1 MKLSSST
8 QGLLMSKRDSDKRKK
23 KIVFVRSLAGGYL
36 SASFVVSFVSALA
49 AYLGYLEYALLLTV
63 IALIVFPLLWIGDK
77 LSFDGRRI
85 RRTGLVAYVVSRVT
99 GTRDRLKISDIEQ
112 VETVAFPGIK
122 RGRNIYYT
130 YRTTVMGKNVR
141 FAFSSRHRGFGE
153 VVRTLLPRID
163 EDCLDNTSIDLR
175 DYFAE
180 KRDAGKRARESDIP
194 SSDVLDSSFR
204 DIHLRSA
211 IDGPPSD
218 AGSDLEKANQLRRL
232 GNELRISGLL
242 LQALEA
248 FRRAA
253 ILRPRDARLL
263 FEFAECIR
271 SVAGSESDQK
281 LERRAKAMM
290 RLAERYAHDDSRL
303 LSRIGESYFQIG
315 EWRRAGIVFKRVAD
329 AVGEN
334 FRTLRGQAELAL
346 REGKIAH
353 VIHNFAAAEQLA
365 ATNSLRRWTQ
375 AEVDYF
381 SHLNEDDEYMELEIS
396 RVNLLDTLDRTRRSS
411 FRINAFGF
419 LGIAFGLAVGDDLV
433 ANISWAVSGVS
444 LTVWIVTIV
453 MTRML
458 SPRIPFELMETDE

>member
-1 MKLSSST
+1 MQEKESII
-8 QGLLMSKRDSDKRKK
+8 SKKNL
-23 KIVFVRSLAGGYL
+23 VFVRALAGGYL
-36 SASFVVSFVSALA
+36 SASFVISFFSALV
-49 AYLGYLEYALLLTV
+49 AYLGYFEYSLLLFAIAV
-63 IALIVFPLLWIGDK
+63 IIVPLLWFTDK
-77 LSFDGRRI
+77 LTFDGRRV
-85 RRTGLVAYVVSRVT
+85 RRTGLVPYLLARAT
-99 GTRDRLKISDIEQ
+99 GRRDRLKISDIEQ

-122 RGRNIYYT
+122 RGRNIYFT

-141 FAFSSRHRGFGE
+141 FSLSSRHRGFGD
-153 VVRTLLPRID
+153 VIRALLPRID
-163 EDCLDNTSIDLR
+163 EDCLDNPSIDLR

-180 KRDAGKRARESDIP
+180 KRHAGQKARESDIP

-204 DIHLRSA
+204 SIHLKGRIEGA
-211 IDGPPSD
+211 D
-218 AGSDLEKANQLRRL
+218 ADKGNDVEKANQLRRL
-232 GNELRISGLL
+232 ANELRISGLL

-271 SVAGSESDQK
+271 SVAGSESDEK

-290 RLAERYAHDDSRL
+290 RLAERYAYDDSRL

-315 EWRRAGIVFKRVAD
+315 EWRRAGIVFKRVVD

-346 REGKIAH
+346 REGKLAH
-353 VIHNFAAAEQLA
+353 VIHNFAAAEQVA
-365 ATNSLRRWTQ
+365 GTNSLRRWTQ
-375 AEVDYF
+375 SEIDYF
-381 SHLNEDDEYMELEIS
+381 SHLNEDEEYMELEIS
-396 RVNLLDTLDRTRRSS
+396 RVNLLDTLDRTKRSS
-411 FRINAFGF
+411 FRVNMFGF
-419 LGIAFGLAVGDDLV
+419 LAIGLGLTLGDDLV
-433 ANISWAVSGVS
+433 ANIGWAVSGIS
-444 LTVWIVTIV
+444 LTVWIVTIL